1 MRAGA
6 LHRNGRYDA
15 VAVVHDDDVIL
26 GDEIK
31 VPAPFRMNFDE
42 CVRNL
47 HHAYA
52 GGHDCPDTQGE
63 IDPIHPGYITP
74 GEHCLL
80 DSRALLGRERHAAGG
95 RSGLQLA
102 GLGQPQLASLLGL
115 GRLSLAL
122 LRLGLLSLPL
132 LRLGLLSLP
141 LLRLRLRGS
150 SLLRLR
156 SLPLRRVAVPALV
169 LAARLLVS
177 RTGWLCA
184 GRIGLLSLIPLA
196 LRAWLFRAGL
206 FRALAGAL
214 LMFGPTGLSG
224 CLVRAGLSIS
234 VALTLLSL
242 LALWLRGLP
251 SSLIALCSAF
261 ATLLGLALPALLLRS
276 LLRLATATLRG
287 FAVILSGRVAC

>member
-31 VPAPFRMNFDE
+31 VAAPFRMNFDE

-95 RSGLQLA
+95 RSGLHLA
-102 GLGQPQLASLLGL
+102 GLGLPLLASLLGL
-115 GRLSLAL
+115 GLLSLPL

-156 SLPLRRVAVPALV
+156 SLPLRRVAVHALV

-184 GRIGLLSLIPLA
+184 GRIGLLGLIPLA

-214 LMFGPTGLSG
+214 LMFGPTGLPG

>member
-1 MRAGA
+1 
-6 LHRNGRYDA
+6 
-15 VAVVHDDDVIL
+15 L
-26 GDEIK
+26 GL
-31 VPAPFRMNFDE
+31 P
-42 CVRNL
+42 L
-47 HHAYA
+47 
-52 GGHDCPDTQGE
+52 
-63 IDPIHPGYITP
+63 
-74 GEHCLL
+74 
-80 DSRALLGRERHAAGG
+80 
-95 RSGLQLA
+95 
-102 GLGQPQLASLLGL
+102 LASLLG
-115 GRLSLAL
+115 
-122 LRLGLLSLPL
+122 LGLLSLPL

-141 LLRLRLRGS
+141 LLRLRVRGS

-214 LMFGPTGLSG
+214 LMFGPTGLPG

>member
-31 VPAPFRMNFDE
+31 VAAPFRMNFDE

-95 RSGLQLA
+95 RSGLHLA
-102 GLGQPQLASLLGL
+102 GLGLPLLASLLG
-115 GRLSLAL
+115 
-122 LRLGLLSLPL
+122 
-132 LRLGLLSLP
+132 LGLLSLP

-196 LRAWLFRAGL
+196 LRAWLFRAGLFRAGL

>member
-6 LHRNGRYDA
+6 LHREGRYDA

-31 VPAPFRMNFDE
+31 VAAPFRMNFDE

-52 GGHDCPDTQGE
+52 GGHDRPDTQSE

-74 GEHCLL
+74 GEDCLL

-95 RSGLQLA
+95 RSGLHLA
-102 GLGQPQLASLLGL
+102 GLGLPLLASLLG
-115 GRLSLAL
+115 
-122 LRLGLLSLPL
+122 LGLLSLPL

-156 SLPLRRVAVPALV
+156 SLPLRRVAVHALV

-184 GRIGLLSLIPLA
+184 GRIGLLGLIPLA
-196 LRAWLFRAGL
+196 LRAWLFRAWL

-214 LMFGPTGLSG
+214 LMLGPAGLSG

>member
-31 VPAPFRMNFDE
+31 VAAPFRMNFDE

-95 RSGLQLA
+95 RSGLHLA
-102 GLGQPQLASLLGL
+102 GLGLPLLASLLG
-115 GRLSLAL
+115 
-122 LRLGLLSLPL
+122 
-132 LRLGLLSLP
+132 LGLLSLP

-156 SLPLRRVAVPALV
+156 SLPLRRVAVHALV

-214 LMFGPTGLSG
+214 LMFGPIGLSG

>member
-31 VPAPFRMNFDE
+31 VAAPFRMNFDE

-95 RSGLQLA
+95 RSGLHLA
-102 GLGQPQLASLLGL
+102 GLGLPLLASLLG
-115 GRLSLAL
+115 
-122 LRLGLLSLPL
+122 LGLLSLPL

-206 FRALAGAL
+206 FRAGLFRALAGAL
-214 LMFGPTGLSG
+214 LMFGPTGLPG

>member
-95 RSGLQLA
+95 RSGLHLA
-102 GLGQPQLASLLGL
+102 GLGLPLLASLLG
-115 GRLSLAL
+115 
-122 LRLGLLSLPL
+122 
-132 LRLGLLSLP
+132 LGLLSLP

-156 SLPLRRVAVPALV
+156 SLPLRRVAVHALV

-184 GRIGLLSLIPLA
+184 GRIGLLGLIPLA
-196 LRAWLFRAGL
+196 LRAWLFRAGLFRAGL

>member
-95 RSGLQLA
+95 RSGLHLA
-102 GLGQPQLASLLGL
+102 GLGLPLLASLLG
-115 GRLSLAL
+115 
-122 LRLGLLSLPL
+122 
-132 LRLGLLSLP
+132 LGLLSLP

-156 SLPLRRVAVPALV
+156 SLPLRRVAVHALV

-184 GRIGLLSLIPLA
+184 GRIGLLGLIPLA
-196 LRAWLFRAGL
+196 LRAWLFRAGLFRAGL

-214 LMFGPTGLSG
+214 LMFGPTGLPG

>member
-1 MRAGA
+1 
-6 LHRNGRYDA
+6 
-15 VAVVHDDDVIL
+15 L
-26 GDEIK
+26 GL
-31 VPAPFRMNFDE
+31 P
-42 CVRNL
+42 L
-47 HHAYA
+47 
-52 GGHDCPDTQGE
+52 
-63 IDPIHPGYITP
+63 
-74 GEHCLL
+74 
-80 DSRALLGRERHAAGG
+80 
-95 RSGLQLA
+95 
-102 GLGQPQLASLLGL
+102 LASLLG
-115 GRLSLAL
+115 
-122 LRLGLLSLPL
+122 LGLLSLPL

-184 GRIGLLSLIPLA
+184 GRIGLLGLIPLA

>member
-1 MRAGA
+1 MRAGP
-6 LHRNGRYDA
+6 LHRDRRHDA
-15 VAVVHDDDVIL
+15 VAVVHNDDVIL
-26 GDEIK
+26 RDEIQ
-31 VPAPFRMNFDE
+31 VAAPFRINFDE

-47 HHAYA
+47 HHAHA
-52 GGHDCPDTQGE
+52 GGDDGPDTQSE

-95 RSGLQLA
+95 RSGLHLA
-102 GLGQPQLASLLGL
+102 GLGLPLLASLLG
-115 GRLSLAL
+115 
-122 LRLGLLSLPL
+122 
-132 LRLGLLSLP
+132 LGLLSLP

-206 FRALAGAL
+206 FRAGLFRALAGAL
-214 LMFGPTGLSG
+214 LMFGPIGLSG

>member
-31 VPAPFRMNFDE
+31 VAAPFRMNFDE

-95 RSGLQLA
+95 RSGLHLA
-102 GLGQPQLASLLGL
+102 GLGLPLLASLLG
-115 GRLSLAL
+115 
-122 LRLGLLSLPL
+122 LGLLSLPL

-206 FRALAGAL
+206 FRAGLFRALAGAL
-214 LMFGPTGLSG
+214 LMFGPIGLSG

>member
-1 MRAGA
+1 
-6 LHRNGRYDA
+6 
-15 VAVVHDDDVIL
+15 L
-26 GDEIK
+26 GL
-31 VPAPFRMNFDE
+31 P
-42 CVRNL
+42 L
-47 HHAYA
+47 
-52 GGHDCPDTQGE
+52 
-63 IDPIHPGYITP
+63 
-74 GEHCLL
+74 
-80 DSRALLGRERHAAGG
+80 
-95 RSGLQLA
+95 
-102 GLGQPQLASLLGL
+102 LASLLG
-115 GRLSLAL
+115 
-122 LRLGLLSLPL
+122 
-132 LRLGLLSLP
+132 LGLLSLP

>member
-31 VPAPFRMNFDE
+31 VAAPFRMNFDE

-95 RSGLQLA
+95 RSGLHLA
-102 GLGQPQLASLLGL
+102 GLGLPLLASLLG
-115 GRLSLAL
+115 
-122 LRLGLLSLPL
+122 
-132 LRLGLLSLP
+132 LGLLSLP

-156 SLPLRRVAVPALV
+156 SLPLRRVAVHALV

-196 LRAWLFRAGL
+196 LRAWLFRAGLFRAGL

>member
-31 VPAPFRMNFDE
+31 VAAPFRMNFDE

-74 GEHCLL
+74 GEHCLV

-95 RSGLQLA
+95 RSGLHLA
-102 GLGQPQLASLLGL
+102 GLGLPLLASLLG
-115 GRLSLAL
+115 
-122 LRLGLLSLPL
+122 LGLLSLPL

-206 FRALAGAL
+206 FRAGLFRALAGAL
-214 LMFGPTGLSG
+214 LMFGPTGLPG

>member
-95 RSGLQLA
+95 RSGLHLA
-102 GLGQPQLASLLGL
+102 GLGLPLLASLLG
-115 GRLSLAL
+115 
-122 LRLGLLSLPL
+122 
-132 LRLGLLSLP
+132 LGLLSLP

-196 LRAWLFRAGL
+196 LRAWLFRAGLFRAGL

>member
-6 LHRNGRYDA
+6 LHREGRYDA

-31 VPAPFRMNFDE
+31 VAAPFRMNFDE

-52 GGHDCPDTQGE
+52 GGHDRPDTQGE

-95 RSGLQLA
+95 RSGLHLA
-102 GLGQPQLASLLGL
+102 GLGLPLLASLLGL
-115 GRLSLAL
+115 GLLSLPL

-156 SLPLRRVAVPALV
+156 SLPLRRVAVHALV

-184 GRIGLLSLIPLA
+184 GRIGLLGLIPLA
-196 LRAWLFRAGL
+196 LRAWLFRAWL

-214 LMFGPTGLSG
+214 LMLGPAGLSG

>member
-31 VPAPFRMNFDE
+31 VAAPFRMNFDE

-95 RSGLQLA
+95 RSGLHLA
-102 GLGQPQLASLLGL
+102 GLGLPLLASLLG
-115 GRLSLAL
+115 
-122 LRLGLLSLPL
+122 LGLLSLPL

-196 LRAWLFRAGL
+196 LRAWLFRAGLFRAGL

>member
-6 LHRNGRYDA
+6 LHREGRYDA

-31 VPAPFRMNFDE
+31 VAAPFRMNFDE

-52 GGHDCPDTQGE
+52 GGHDRPDTQGE

-95 RSGLQLA
+95 RSGLHLA
-102 GLGQPQLASLLGL
+102 GLGLPLLASLLG
-115 GRLSLAL
+115 
-122 LRLGLLSLPL
+122 LGLLSLPL

-156 SLPLRRVAVPALV
+156 SLPLRRVAVHALV

-184 GRIGLLSLIPLA
+184 GRIGLLGLIPLA
-196 LRAWLFRAGL
+196 LRAWLFRAGLFRAGL

-214 LMFGPTGLSG
+214 LMFGPTGLPG

>member
-95 RSGLQLA
+95 RSGLHLA
-102 GLGQPQLASLLGL
+102 GLGLPLLASLLG
-115 GRLSLAL
+115 
-122 LRLGLLSLPL
+122 LGLLSLPL

>member
-95 RSGLQLA
+95 RSGLHLA
-102 GLGQPQLASLLGL
+102 GLGLPLLASLLG
-115 GRLSLAL
+115 
-122 LRLGLLSLPL
+122 LGLLSLPL

-206 FRALAGAL
+206 FRAGLFRALAGAL
-214 LMFGPTGLSG
+214 LMFGPIGLSG

>member
-52 GGHDCPDTQGE
+52 GGHDCPNTQGE

-95 RSGLQLA
+95 RSGLHLA
-102 GLGQPQLASLLGL
+102 GLGLPLLASLLG
-115 GRLSLAL
+115 
-122 LRLGLLSLPL
+122 LGLLSLPL

-206 FRALAGAL
+206 FRAGLFRALAGAL
-214 LMFGPTGLSG
+214 LMFGPTGLPG

>member
-31 VPAPFRMNFDE
+31 VAAPFRMNFGE

-95 RSGLQLA
+95 RSGLHLA
-102 GLGQPQLASLLGL
+102 GLGLPLLASLLG
-115 GRLSLAL
+115 
-122 LRLGLLSLPL
+122 
-132 LRLGLLSLP
+132 LGLLSLP

-156 SLPLRRVAVPALV
+156 SLPLRRVAVHALV